1 MVPSLTFLHY
11 IDSHLCIHFK
21 QHFDWRNRRLSNGKW
36 PANRMKSAMNLEREY
51 WKMFLG
57 PTNFNFFYFFSSLGC
72 QSDCFSIMK
81 MCFSMQLKSML
92 PAECYWELSWR
103 HWNWSKN
110 KNLKK
115 ITKKSQDVHINSN
128 HAMVLVTLLCC
139 NFFFLLSF
147 RHVYSMFFFH
157 GRDL

>member
-115 ITKKSQDVHINSN
+115 ITKKAKTFILIPITRWFWLLYCVVIFFSSFISTCVFN
-128 HAMVLVTLLCC
+128 VL
-139 NFFFLLSF
+139 
-147 RHVYSMFFFH
+147 FFH